1 MDHKFLI
8 NRNKSIMPFLMH
20 CMNILCVK
28 HPELKNHLK
37 MEDFFV
43 KFLKT
48 ETESLEE
55 MIVRDARDF
64 LSK

>member
-1 MDHKFLI
+1 
-8 NRNKSIMPFLMH
+8 MPFLMH

-28 HPELKNHLK
+28 HPELKNHIK

-48 ETESLEE
+48 ETESLEK
-55 MIVRDARDF
+55 MVVRNARDF
-64 LSK
+64 LTKT